1 MQKENKKMK
10 NRYKIL
16 TLCILILAGGLQTI
30 YAQQKLAQTGM
41 KFLLVSPDARAA
53 SMGDAVSALEGD
65 VSSLFFNP
73 AGLARQSAFYDV
85 SLGQVK
91 WIADINYYYG
101 AASFA
106 PFSGNYGVVG
116 LSMVYVDY
124 GDFLGTIRANNDAGY
139 IDMGIFNPKAYYFG
153 LTYSKALNDK
163 FSIGGNLK
171 YAVQDLKSSVT
182 AVDVNTGNYT
192 RKEYKPNVLV
202 FDFGMLY
209 HTGFQSLSFGAVVR
223 NFSKEMKLEAEGFQ
237 LPLIFKVG
245 VAYNAADLFKLDKN
259 EHSIQLAVEAVHPR
273 DFAEQINTGIEYKF
287 MNMLSLRAGYSTP
300 NDEHNMTAGI
310 GFQKTIA
317 DFNLGIDYAYVPW
330 TTFSNVHNFT
340 IHFGF

>member
-1 MQKENKKMK
+1 MK
-10 NRYKIL
+10 NIYKISA
-16 TLCILILAGGLQTI
+16 LCLLIILSVGKINFS
-30 YAQQKLAQTGM
+30 QQKLAQTGM
-41 KFLLVSPDARAA
+41 KFLLVSPDARASA
-53 SMGDAVSALEGD
+53 LGDAVTALEGD

-73 AGLARQSAFYDV
+73 AGLARQTAFSDV

-106 PFSGNYGVVG
+106 PYDGNYGVLG

-124 GDFLGTIRANNDAGY
+124 GDFLETIRASNDAGY
-139 IDMGIFNPKAYYFG
+139 IDMGIYNPKAYYFG
-153 LTYSKALNDK
+153 VTYSKALNDK

-171 YAVQDLKSSVT
+171 YAVQDLDASIT
-182 AVDVNTGNYT
+182 AVNVSTGSYT
-192 RKEYKPNVLV
+192 KKEYKPNVLV

-223 NFSKEMKLEAEGFQ
+223 NFSKEMKLEGEGFQ

-245 VAYNAADLFKLDKN
+245 VAYNAADLFDIDKN
-259 EHSIQLAVEAVHPR
+259 EHSIQLTVEAVHPR
-273 DFAEQINTGIEYKF
+273 DFAEQINAGVEYKF
-287 MNMLSLRAGYSTP
+287 MNLLALRAGWSAP
-300 NDEHNMTAGI
+300 NDEHNFTAGV
-310 GFQKTIA
+310 GFQKSID

-330 TTFSNVHNFT
+330 TTFSNVHKFSL
-340 IHFGF
+340 HFGF